1 MKRTQ
6 TIITQ
11 RTAPGTVIR
20 TAIFPKR
27 PFFRRRIRTNRAS
40 FAGSADFPSLALQ
53 VSLVPTLRVGT
64 HVPTLRVAEA
74 RGHKSEVRSQ
84 ESEVAPRDLPLTTH
98 DSPLTPSS
106 RLAVIQPAP
115 DFTLITQD
123 GSKLASSELKGN
135 VLLVSFIFTTCN
147 CTCPATTHRMSQ
159 IQEEIKSRSLFKDG
173 RVRLLSISLDPARD
187 TPEVLRGYMRLYDA
201 DPAHWTFLTGSPDQV
216 SGVVKSWGM
225 WAKPAANGQ
234 LDHPSRIFL
243 VDAQYRIREIYN
255 LNFLKPKWVVQD
267 VELLLKEAS
276 SQKH

>member
-1 MKRTQ
+1 MN
-6 TIITQ
+6 
-11 RTAPGTVIR
+11 
-20 TAIFPKR
+20 
-27 PFFRRRIRTNRAS
+27 RIKI
-40 FAGSADFPSLALQ
+40 LL
-53 VSLVPTLRVGT
+53 LVPMFCVGT
-64 HVPTLRVAEA
+64 LAPTFRLVSA
-74 RGHKSEVRSQ
+74 HHQNS
-84 ESEVAPRDLPLTTH
+84 D
-98 DSPLTPSS
+98 SS
-106 RLAVIQPAP
+106 RLAVIQSAP

-147 CTCPATTHRMSQ
+147 GTCPATTHRMSQ

-201 DPAHWTFLTGSPDQV
+201 DPAHWTFLTGPPDQV
-216 SGVVKSWGM
+216 AGVVKSWGM

-243 VDAQYRIREIYN
+243 VDSQYRIREIYN

-267 VELLLKEAS
+267 VELLLKEANHRVTES
-276 SQKH
+276 SEKKISK